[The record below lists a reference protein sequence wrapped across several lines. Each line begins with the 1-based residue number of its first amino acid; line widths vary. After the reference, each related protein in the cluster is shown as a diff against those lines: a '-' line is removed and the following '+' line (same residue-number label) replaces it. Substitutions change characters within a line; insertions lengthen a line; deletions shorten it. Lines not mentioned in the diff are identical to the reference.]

1 MDKLNLMASF
11 IAVVEEG
18 NFTAAARR
26 IGKTTAL
33 VSTHISQL
41 EENLDVQLVTRTTR
55 SIKLT
60 STGLNYYEEAKRVL
74 DDIASLEAKVRQEHE
89 SLVGEIRITAPTTF
103 GELVLAPLFADM
115 IKNHPQLQIDLS
127 LNDRFVDIVAEGFDM
142 AIRIGQLEDSALIA
156 RKISTTKMVLC
167 ASPALIEKHGQPESP
182 EDLQNLPC
190 IFDTNN
196 RYNYWSFKDGK
207 KILNIKPNSIMKV
220 NSAVAAGKLACA
232 GLGICSSPQFAVQDA
247 LDIGN
252 LVTVLD
258 EFNQTEIP
266 INVIY
271 SHRKHLSAKVSAVL
285 ELIRESLRGC

>member
-1 MDKLNLMASF
+1 MDKLNLMSSF

-41 EENLDVQLVTRTTR
+41 EENLDVRLVTRSTR

-60 STGLNYYEEAKRVL
+60 STGLSYYEEAKRVL

-103 GELVLAPLFADM
+103 GELVLAPLFAEM
-115 IKNHPQLQIDLS
+115 ITNNPQLKIDLS

-142 AIRIGQLEDSALIA
+142 AIRIGQLEDSAMIA
-156 RKISTTKMVLC
+156 RKISTTKMVMC
-167 ASPALIEKHGQPESP
+167 ASPEFLAKHGLPKHP
-182 EDLQNLPC
+182 EDLQKMPC

-196 RYNYWSFKDGK
+196 RNNYWSFKDGK
-207 KILNIKPNSIMKV
+207 QDLNIKPNNIMKV
-220 NSAVAAGKLACA
+220 NSAVAAGKLASL
-232 GLGICSSPQFAVQDA
+232 GLGICSSPQFAVQDK
-247 LDIGN
+247 LDAGA

-258 EFNQTEIP
+258 DFNHTKIP
-266 INVIY
+266 ISAIY
-271 SHRKHLSAKVSAVL
+271 SHRRHLSAKVTAIL
-285 ELIRESLRGC
+285 DLLKNEI

>member
-1 MDKLNLMASF
+1 MDKLNLMSSF

-18 NFTAAARR
+18 NFTAAAKR

-41 EENLDVQLVTRTTR
+41 EEILDVRLVTRSTR

-60 STGLNYYEEAKRVL
+60 STGLSYYDEAKRVL
-74 DDIASLEAKVRQEHE
+74 DDIASLEAKVRQEHD

-103 GELVLAPLFADM
+103 GELVLAPLFSNM
-115 IKNHPQLQIDLS
+115 ISNNPQLQIDLS

-167 ASPALIEKHGQPESP
+167 ASPEFLAKHGHPTSP
-182 EDLQNLPC
+182 EDLQKMPC

-196 RYNYWSFKDGK
+196 RNNYWSFGHGK
-207 KILNIKPNSIMKV
+207 QVLNIKPNSIMKV
-220 NSAVAAGKLACA
+220 NSAVAAGKLAST
-232 GLGICSSPQFAVQDA
+232 GLGICSSPQFAVQNA
-247 LDIGN
+247 LDAGN

-258 EFNQTEIP
+258 DFNQTEIP
-266 INVIY
+266 INAIY
-271 SHRKHLSAKVSAVL
+271 SHRRHLSAKVTAIL
-285 ELIRESLRGC
+285 ELLTTEV

>member
-1 MDKLNLMASF
+1 MDKLNLMSSF

-41 EENLDVQLVTRTTR
+41 EENLDVRLVTRSTR

-60 STGLNYYEEAKRVL
+60 STGLSYYEEAKRVL

-115 IKNHPQLQIDLS
+115 ITNNPQLKIDLS

-142 AIRIGQLEDSALIA
+142 AIRIGQLEDSAMIA
-156 RKISTTKMVLC
+156 RKISMTKMVLC
-167 ASPALIEKHGQPESP
+167 ASPEYLAKHGHPKHP
-182 EDLQNLPC
+182 EDLQKMPC

-196 RYNYWSFKDGK
+196 RNNYWSFKDGK
-207 KILNIKPNSIMKV
+207 QDLNIKPNSIMKV
-220 NSAVAAGKLACA
+220 NSAVAAGKLASL
-232 GLGICSSPQFAVQDA
+232 GLGICSSPQFAVQDK
-247 LDIGN
+247 LDAGA

-258 EFNQTEIP
+258 DFNHTEIP
-266 INVIY
+266 INAIY
-271 SHRKHLSAKVSAVL
+271 SHRRHLSAKVTAIL
-285 ELIRESLRGC
+285 DLLKNEI

>member
-1 MDKLNLMASF
+1 MASF

>member
-167 ASPALIEKHGQPESP
+167 ASPAFIEKHGQPESP
-182 EDLQNLPC
+182 VDLQKLPC

-247 LDIGN
+247 LDRGN
-252 LVTVLD
+252 LVIVLD
-258 EFNQTEIP
+258 EFNPTEIP